1 MENRE
6 RGELVN
12 PDGCNTEPVPIETK
26 GTNKIR
32 PITVEELTTG
42 FIVGVGC
49 RRFAVSTKEELI
61 SKLVDYIK
69 QPDET
74 EKRYYDLGWL

>member
-1 MENRE
+1 MGNRE
-6 RGELVN
+6 RGELVEPN
-12 PDGCNTEPVPIETK
+12 QNNEVPCVTELRGPNKMRPV
-26 GTNKIR
+26 
-32 PITVEELTTG
+32 TVEELTTG